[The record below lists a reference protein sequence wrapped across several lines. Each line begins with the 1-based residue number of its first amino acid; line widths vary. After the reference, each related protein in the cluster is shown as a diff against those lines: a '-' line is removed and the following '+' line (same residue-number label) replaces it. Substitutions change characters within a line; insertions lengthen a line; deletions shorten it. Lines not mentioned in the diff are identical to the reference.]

1 MSVLWYP
8 TIKQAPLPGLVGMG
22 GGADAL
28 SVLGAGGDPDKG
40 KQLIPDG
47 STLRMQIDYRTDT
60 SMYASSIYNS
70 DTSNVFINT
79 FDWDSTSGNFSAI
92 TDTSGTMDSGLSG
105 YEEPDRWYQPASRYM
120 WWNSQP
126 SSMTTFAFGFYL
138 MFISGDQGSGAIV
151 ADWHNDNE
159 HWLGRMSD
167 YQFNLLVNGGTS
179 MTGEA
184 MGDNEIHYVSV
195 ARNGGSWKMKM
206 DMDHEYTGSHSGAY
220 GSSVYNYYSPGSSR
234 PNGKWVMANFI
245 IASGVYDY
253 INPPTA

>member
-28 SVLGAGGDPDKG
+28 TVLGGGDPDKG

-105 YEEPDRWYQPASRYM
+105 YAEPDRWYQPASRYW
-120 WWNSQP
+120 WWNKSKYKRRRFDTFGNGTESMKIVLLDAYNLIHNNISQF
-126 SSMTTFAFGFYL
+126 S
-138 MFISGDQGSGAIV
+138 
-151 ADWHNDNE
+151 
-159 HWLGRMSD
+159 
-167 YQFNLLVNGGTS
+167 NL
-179 MTGEA
+179 
-184 MGDNEIHYVSV
+184 
-195 ARNGGSWKMKM
+195 
-206 DMDHEYTGSHSGAY
+206 
-220 GSSVYNYYSPGSSR
+220 
-234 PNGKWVMANFI
+234 
-245 IASGVYDY
+245 
-253 INPPTA
+253 

>member
-105 YEEPDRWYQPASRYM
+105 YS
-120 WWNSQP
+120 N
-126 SSMTTFAFGFYL
+126 FAGT
-138 MFISGDQGSGAIV
+138 SGSGGIV
-151 ADWHNDNE
+151 GNA
-159 HWLGRMSD
+159 
-167 YQFNLLVNGGTS
+167 
-179 MTGEA
+179 
-184 MGDNEIHYVSV
+184 
-195 ARNGGSWKMKM
+195 
-206 DMDHEYTGSHSGAY
+206 GACK
-220 GSSVYNYYSPGSSR
+220 GFDKKIQAPGH
-234 PNGKWVMANFI
+234 G
-245 IASGVYDY
+245 
-253 INPPTA
+253 